1 MGQTE
6 STQKPQ
12 REEAIYKRTSQKYS
26 NHVLYDKISNDI
38 LNKNFSSLETYSLM
52 STFENLSCLKDDKEV
67 IEEEAFLKYLGFPK
81 GAKIGSLLYRSFIY
95 LATYPSPVR
104 GENLL
109 TLDGLIKAIAVY
121 CDKIRDVILEDRVKL
136 IFKSF
141 AMHGEHSDS
150 GITSDIENS
159 SRDTNDDYDDK
170 PTLKISSIDL
180 DDDAAFLRALGFTK
194 NDDDETHLVSKIPC
208 TDMIEI
214 LAGLVWIVTI
224 PNSLSS
230 YKSKEFESLN
240 SIKQLH
246 EVVTPIV
253 ENMARYDPKLRNL
266 SRTQIFS
273 SQTCIKWTIFD
284 DFMRRNIP
292 NIFRDFIPFFYGQF
306 LIGLTLSQHRQE
318 SIITSPHLPELDG
331 KSESL
336 NPSNLALLSWMLPE
350 ETFKKKKWN
359 CLYSGSIHGF
369 SMNRFSSH
377 VFKYTGPTLMIIHAE
392 ENILIGAYI
401 TDKWRTTPSTRSCF
415 GSVKCRLF
423 ELYPT
428 FESFPASQR
437 NTNYVY
443 YNPTFGI
450 GFGGIAT
457 SKSTSKIGSMDT
469 NSFVMQLDNTLQNG
483 RYRNDALKG
492 TEPTYSLSA
501 TRTFFDKSFEVLEI
515 EVFGLGGEGVREKQK
530 REWMWEERE
539 ATKRQSSKN
548 YKSNEVDKEILKVS
562 IQFDEI

>member
-336 NPSNLALLSWMLPE
+336 NPSNLALLIS
-350 ETFKKKKWN
+350 KK
-359 CLYSGSIHGF
+359 
-369 SMNRFSSH
+369 
-377 VFKYTGPTLMIIHAE
+377 

-548 YKSNEVDKEILKVS
+548 YKSNEVDKEILKMAGV
-562 IQFDEI
+562 IARKEP